1 MRNVWA
7 FVALLLV
14 FGGGEAFAA
23 KRVALVIGNSSYTN
37 VSTLANPAN
46 DAEAVGLLL
55 RSAGFDVVQ
64 TKSNLTTVEMRKAI
78 SDFSESVRSA
88 DIAAVYY
95 AGHGIEVDGTNYL
108 IPVDAKLKRD
118 VDAEDEAISLDR
130 VLKIIEPAVRLRLV
144 ILDACRD
151 NPFSQRMVRTISKRA
166 IGRGF
171 APIEPPLSDTL
182 IAFAAKAGSIAEDG
196 SGTHSPFTSSLLK
209 NLTAPGIDLRIAL
222 GRVRDDVS
230 RATGKKQEPFVY
242 GSLGGDHVS
251 LLAAP
256 EKGDFKQQ
264 APQVEPAAV
273 DYELASQANT
283 KASWT
288 SFIAK
293 YPVGFHSDLA
303 RSRLAKLSTEPAK
316 SEQGPAKDNKR
327 KTESRSQLSCC
338 LAFYAGERSL
348 EGWGPAERCRRNM
361 ASIKM
366 NWCAGLRQWQAR
378 R

>member
-1 MRNVWA
+1 M
-7 FVALLLV
+7 
-14 FGGGEAFAA
+14 
-23 KRVALVIGNSSYTN
+23 
-37 VSTLANPAN
+37 
-46 DAEAVGLLL
+46 
-55 RSAGFDVVQ
+55 VQ

-78 SDFSESVRSA
+78 SDFSESARGA
-88 DIAAVYY
+88 DIATVYY

-108 IPVDAKLKRD
+108 VPVDAKLKRD

-130 VLKIIEPAVRLRLV
+130 VLKIVEPAGRLRLV
-144 ILDACRD
+144 ILDACRE
-151 NPFSQRMVRTISKRA
+151 NPFSQRMARTISKRA

-182 IAFAAKAGSIAEDG
+182 IAFAAKAGSVTEDG

-230 RATGKKQEPFVY
+230 RSTGKKQEPFVY

-251 LLAAP
+251 LLIAP
-256 EKGDFKQQ
+256 DRDDNKQP
-264 APQVEPAAV
+264 APQVEPAAL
-273 DYELASQANT
+273 DYELASQANS

-288 SFIAK
+288 AFIAK
-293 YPVGFHSDLA
+293 YPTGFHSDLG
-303 RSRLAKLSTEPAK
+303 RSRLAKLTPEPAK
-316 SEQGPAKDNKR
+316 PEQRPAQDNKP
-327 KTESRSQLSCC
+327 KTDNRSQLSCC
-338 LAFYAGERSL
+338 LAYYAGERSL

-366 NWCAGLRQWQAR
+366 NWCGALRQWQAR